1 MRKIQVL
8 LVLGAQWGDEGK
20 GKIVDFLS
28 KYFDYAVRF
37 QGGPN
42 AGHTVVFD
50 DKKIVLHTIPSGIL
64 RENCCAVM
72 SNGVLVDIDVLEK
85 EFKSLK
91 DLGVDFKGRLFISN
105 LCHIILPIHKKLDA
119 LLDTNKKIG
128 TTKMGIGPAVEF
140 KVARHGIRIK
150 DIFSQEIKSL
160 LKENIE
166 YAQKLIKSFNYTDY
180 DSDINLE
187 EIYSKLMKFAEKI
200 HDFVTDTQKLLRKKI
215 EEGKKILLEGAQGIL
230 LDIDFG
236 TYPFVTSTNTSP
248 GGSICGTGINPKS
261 IDAILGVVKAYT
273 TRVGGGPFPSEI
285 KDENEAQTLRELG
298 GEYGSTTGRPRRVGW
313 LDIPLLKYSKNIAYF
328 DFLALTKTD
337 VLEKLGKS
345 FYIEKYLHKDIKI
358 DEPDTTIDISQVV
371 PILCEVKRAS
381 EIKNIIENE
390 LGLKVVINSFGP
402 DRSKIEID
410 ENFLS
415 LIQ

>member
-50 DKKIVLHTIPSGIL
+50 GKKIVLHTIPSGIL

-72 SNGVLVDIDVLEK
+72 SNGVLIDIDVLEK

-105 LCHIILPIHKKLDA
+105 LCHIILPLHKKLDA
-119 LLDTNKKIG
+119 LLDTRQKIG

-150 DIFSQEIKSL
+150 DLFSQEIKSL

-180 DSDINLE
+180 ENDINFE
-187 EIYSKLMKFAEKI
+187 ELYSKLMKFAEKI

-248 GGSICGTGINPKS
+248 GWFN
-261 IDAILGVVKAYT
+261 
-273 TRVGGGPFPSEI
+273 
-285 KDENEAQTLRELG
+285 LRN
-298 GEYGSTTGRPRRVGW
+298 W
-313 LDIPLLKYSKNIAYF
+313 D
-328 DFLALTKTD
+328 
-337 VLEKLGKS
+337 
-345 FYIEKYLHKDIKI
+345 
-358 DEPDTTIDISQVV
+358 
-371 PILCEVKRAS
+371 
-381 EIKNIIENE
+381 
-390 LGLKVVINSFGP
+390 
-402 DRSKIEID
+402 
-410 ENFLS
+410 
-415 LIQ
+415 